1 MTVRR
6 ARWVVVGAGAAG
18 CVVAARLA
26 EWGAGEVVLVEEGDA
41 TPDHPPVDVETALAS
56 GHRRPGIVIRRS
68 ADAEPQPYT
77 AALGLGGGSAVNA
90 MIASLGGPFTR
101 PHRLTLHT
109 CDADDVGPVDHLLA
123 SAIDTHPVDLI
134 AVREHG
140 RIRRVTVAEAYLGA
154 DPAAA
159 GVMVVGG
166 TAIDRVLLDGDR
178 VVGVA
183 RRDGA
188 VLDADHV
195 VLCAGAIGSPVLLWR
210 SGLDDPAIGRGF
222 SDHPSVTVDLVEGD
236 VAWGPG
242 PTGVTVAA
250 SSAMVDGVQ
259 VLPVNAGG
267 SLVFGLMRSSVRGM
281 VRPPAAGV
289 PTADDPAVIE
299 HHVADHEGDVGR
311 LAAVIDRVLDRLAV
325 APRDPWDDTA
335 MMVREHLSIRPPAYT
350 HAASTCAIGSVVDAV
365 GAVRGRRGLF
375 VVDAS
380 AFPVVPAVNPMLPT
394 VRLAETMLGRWRATG
409 VVPTP

>member
-1 MTVRR
+1 MTARR
-6 ARWVVVGAGAAG
+6 ARWVVVGAGVAG

-56 GHRRPGIVIRRS
+56 GRRRHGIVIRRS

-90 MIASLGGPFTR
+90 MIASVGGPFTR

-123 SAIDTHPVDLI
+123 AAIDTHPVDLI

-154 DPAAA
+154 DPAPA
-159 GVMVVGG
+159 GVTVVGG

-178 VVGVA
+178 AVGVV

-195 VLCAGAIGSPVLLWR
+195 VLCAGAIGTPLLLWR

-222 SDHPSVTVDLVEGD
+222 SDHPSVTIDLAEGD

-242 PTGVTVAA
+242 LTGVTVAA

-259 VLPVNAGG
+259 VLPVNARG
-267 SLVFGLMRSSVRGM
+267 SLVFGLMRSSVRGV
-281 VRPPAAGV
+281 VRASAAGV
-289 PTADDPAVIE
+289 PTDDDPVVIE
-299 HHVADHEGDVGR
+299 HHVADHDGDVAR
-311 LAAVIDRVLDRLAV
+311 LAGVIDRVLDRLPV
-325 APRDPWDDTA
+325 VPRQPWSDTA
-335 MMVREHLSIRPPAYT
+335 AMVREHLSTRPPAYT

>member
-1 MTVRR
+1 MSARR
-6 ARWVVVGAGAAG
+6 ARWVVVGAGVAG
-18 CVVAARLA
+18 SVVAARLA

-41 TPDHPPVDVETALAS
+41 TPDHPPVDVESALAS
-56 GHRRPGIVIRRS
+56 GRRRHGIVIRRS
-68 ADAEPQPYT
+68 AHAEPQPYT

-90 MIASLGGPFTR
+90 LIASPGGPFTR

-123 SAIDTHPVDLI
+123 AAIPGTRGVDLT

-140 RIRRVTVAEAYLGA
+140 RIRRVTVAEAYLGS
-154 DPAAA
+154 DGA
-159 GVMVVGG
+159 GVTVVGG
-166 TAIDRVLLDGDR
+166 TAIDRVLVDGDR
-178 VVGVA
+178 VMGVA

-195 VLCAGAIGSPVLLWR
+195 VLCAGAIGTPLLLWR
-210 SGLDDPAIGRGF
+210 SGLDEPAIGQGF

-250 SSAMVDGVQ
+250 SAATVDGVQ

-267 SLVFGLMRSSVRGM
+267 SLVFGLMRPSVRG
-281 VRPPAAGV
+281 VVHAPVTGL
-289 PTADDPAVIE
+289 PTDVDPVVIE
-299 HHVADHEGDVGR
+299 HHVADHDGDVDR
-311 LAAVIDRVLDRLAV
+311 LAGVIDRVLARLPV
-325 APRDPWDDTA
+325 MPRESWGDTA
-335 MMVREHLSIRPPAYT
+335 EMVREHLATRPPAYT
-350 HAASTCAIGSVVDAV
+350 HAASTCAIGTVIDAV

-394 VRLAETMLGRWRATG
+394 VQLAETMLGRWRATG